1 MDLKC
6 LLYCNCVYKYRWFEI
21 FFKLRIDIGD
31 LKINFGFIMV
41 FNYEKIL
48 IF

>member
-1 MDLKC
+1 MVWDI
-6 LLYCNCVYKYRWFEI
+6 YR
-21 FFKLRIDIGD
+21 LRIDIGD